1 MSTYGTIKYTGFQ
14 DSGVVVGN
22 TAYTNTVDLPTSD
35 LEIGAVAFVSETS
48 KMYMW
53 TGSSWFNIAIANQ
66 APTAISGNVASYD
79 LAIDGTATTVTLTS
93 TDPEGLPLTWS
104 SSVSGVTQ
112 AATVTNVDNVFT
124 ITPSTNDAHEGT
136 INVTFSVTDGNN
148 TETSLSL
155 FILEFVVPNSQ
166 YTSTLVEATG
176 TGTNLTFVDASTQ
189 THTITNTDVVAGTF
203 SPYRNGGYSVYL
215 DGNDYISL
223 GNGDLTI
230 DTEDFTIETWVNT
243 TLGSEISLANNYKW
257 YQGQNKGWRLSIT
270 SSGTIFMGASNGTWN
285 NFPTIY
291 TSTNAISSNQWSH
304 IVICRDSGVISSY
317 INGVKDP
324 TTVTYSASLN
334 QSNGA
339 IAQRLPNR

>member
-79 LAIDGTATTVTLTS
+79 LAQDGTATTVTLTA

-124 ITPSTNDAHEGT
+124 ITPSTNDAHFGT

-148 TETSLSL
+148 TEP
-155 FILEFVVPNSQ
+155 V
-166 YTSTLVEATG
+166 
-176 TGTNLTFVDASTQ
+176 
-189 THTITNTDVVAGTF
+189 
-203 SPYRNGGYSVYL
+203 
-215 DGNDYISL
+215 
-223 GNGDLTI
+223 
-230 DTEDFTIETWVNT
+230 
-243 TLGSEISLANNYKW
+243 
-257 YQGQNKGWRLSIT
+257 
-270 SSGTIFMGASNGTWN
+270 
-285 NFPTIY
+285 
-291 TSTNAISSNQWSH
+291 
-304 IVICRDSGVISSY
+304 
-317 INGVKDP
+317 
-324 TTVTYSASLN
+324 
-334 QSNGA
+334 
-339 IAQRLPNR
+339 